1 MTTPGTSLNGNKNDS
16 AAAPGTPL
24 QGKAGSPVL
33 GPTGTAPP
41 GAHSTPKLGPAAA
54 SRPRAGSVSGGP
66 WQLVEVGAVSAAVVR
81 SPHTSP
87 KFTFAS
93 SKGKGLSPS
102 MSPNFAVAAEPP
114 ELPPLE
120 DLPAAEEAER
130 QTEELVA
137 DNGEAAESKTATQA
151 GEDATGKEVDEEP
164 EASKSFNP
172 SYFVGE
178 WLDNLGH
185 VIYVTPKQWPRG
197 KRLPRAA
204 HRQTFLAVLTRAGQP
219 DKRFT
224 INRDRTTR
232 EWSCGN
238 GLLDWPE
245 CSWETVTWRT
255 SDDRVSK
262 WTRAPPQGPVYFD
275 APPPHPALIPMSMM
289 EANKGA
295 GFEENPDGPP
305 WMQYG
310 DGSQVVVWVDEYGMQ
325 QHMGGE
331 IHMDCREWKELRLPV
346 DEDEQ
351 EADPDAAETR
361 AARAARM
368 AEMMG
373 PAAVSPSMTSTEK
386 LHGKELNASAPEFVP
401 SMPVPATQEQEKKP
415 PPAVEEAVLT
425 LAEESPDVRVRG
437 RRLEWSLPDAWE
449 KLTKFPKDFC
459 LTSPVFGFNQTHNM
473 QLMFYP
479 NGNRAAEPGNCTLA
493 LSRGPDTAG
502 IKFEFS
508 VNERGSGPKVCLGRR
523 YVGDYPKPF
532 DDSDGSKSKHVIV
545 HLKVL
550 EILGTA
556 N

>member
-275 APPPHPALIPMSMM
+275 APPPHPGLVPMSMM
-289 EANKGA
+289 QANKNSSLEGHPEGHEPWDGA
-295 GFEENPDGPP
+295 QPP
-305 WMQYG
+305 F
-310 DGSQVVVWVDEYGMQ
+310 VVWVDEYGMNPAGCEQ
-325 QHMGGE
+325 
-331 IHMDCREWKELRLPV
+331 ILDCREWKELRLPA
-346 DEDEQ
+346 DENEQ
-351 EADPDAAETR
+351 EEDPDAAEVR

-368 AEMMG
+368 VEAMG
-373 PAAVSPSMTSTEK
+373 PAVALPCTAPSPK
-386 LHGKELNASAPEFVP
+386 LPSKELDASAPEFVP
-401 SMPVPATQEQEKKP
+401 REPLRKAQEPA
-415 PPAVEEAVLT
+415 PAAEPEAVLT
-425 LAEESPDVRVRG
+425 LAEESPDVRVWG
-437 RRLEWSLPDAWE
+437 RRLEWSLPDTWG
-449 KLTKFPKDFC
+449 KLNRFPKDFC
-459 LTSPVFGFNQTHNM
+459 LTSPMFGFNQTHNM
-473 QLMFYP
+473 QLVFYP

-532 DDSDGSKSKHVIV
+532 DESEESKSKTVIV

-550 EILGTA
+550 EILGTTH
-556 N
+556 